1 MRSQYAGVSM
11 ACVLLMGGSFDPVH
25 LGHVGLAHYFCT
37 LLRPDVL
44 RLIPAGQPWQ
54 KPQMTTPAEHRLAM
68 LHRAFAQCAVPV
80 MIDAQEIQREGPSYT
95 VETLRALRNELG
107 QNASIVLV
115 LGADQLQNLHTWHE
129 WQRLFDYANLCVA
142 ARPGFSLEQDT
153 DFAKVRSEFTRRAAM
168 PDQIRA
174 TPYGLTYLANNLALD
189 VSATAIR
196 QALRQ
201 DQPVTDW
208 LPASVLDYIQHHH
221 LYKAN

>member
-1 MRSQYAGVSM
+1 M

-44 RLIPAGQPWQ
+44 RLIPVGEPWQ
-54 KPQMTTPAEHRLAM
+54 KPEMTTPAEHRLAM
-68 LHRAFAQCAVPV
+68 LQRAFAHCAVPV
-80 MIDAQEIQREGPSYT
+80 MIDTQEIQRKGPSYT
-95 VETLRALRNELG
+95 VDTLRALRDELG
-107 QNASIVLV
+107 ANASLVLM
-115 LGADQLQNLHTWHE
+115 LGADQLQNLHTWHA
-129 WQRLFDYANLCVA
+129 WQHLFDYANVCVA
-142 ARPGFSLEQDT
+142 ARPGFSLKRDT
-153 DFAKVRSEFTRRAAM
+153 DFAEVRSEFTRRAATA
-168 PDQIRA
+168 DQVRA

-196 QALRQ
+196 QALRR
-201 DQPVTDW
+201 DQPVTEW

>member
-1 MRSQYAGVSM
+1 M

-25 LGHVGLAHYFCT
+25 LGHVGLAHYFCA

-54 KPQMTTPAEHRLAM
+54 KPEMTTPAEHRLAM
-68 LHRAFAQCAVPV
+68 LQLAFAQCAVPV

-95 VETLRALRNELG
+95 VETLRALRNELDK
-107 QNASIVLV
+107 NVSLVLV
-115 LGADQLQNLHTWHE
+115 LGADQLQNLYTWHE

-153 DFAKVRSEFTRRAAM
+153 DRAKVRSEFTRRAATA
-168 PDQIRA
+168 DQIRA